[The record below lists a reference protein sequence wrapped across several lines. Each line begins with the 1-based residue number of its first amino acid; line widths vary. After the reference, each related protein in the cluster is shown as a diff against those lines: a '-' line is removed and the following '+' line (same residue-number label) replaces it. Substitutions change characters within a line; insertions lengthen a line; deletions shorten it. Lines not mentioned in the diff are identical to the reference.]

1 MTLLSLLCCSESGPV
16 IRPALPL
23 PELRFLQCN
32 AFQILSAKCFEK
44 DKNRAVIAPGSWVM
58 WSFLILKGSLVS
70 KVSFVQWLSRV
81 RLFSFP
87 WTAAC
92 QASLSFTILW
102 SLLELMSIESVMTSN
117 LLILCRPLLLLQSF
131 PASGSFPM
139 SRLFAS
145 GGQRIGA
152 SASVLPMSIQG

>member
-1 MTLLSLLCCSESGPV
+1 MTLLSLHCCSESGPV

-81 RLFSFP
+81 RLFAFP

-102 SLLELMSIESVMTSN
+102 SLLELMSIESVMPSN

-131 PASGSFPM
+131 PASESYCYKRTCTVL
-139 SRLFAS
+139 SWS
-145 GGQRIGA
+145 I
-152 SASVLPMSIQG
+152 SATDS